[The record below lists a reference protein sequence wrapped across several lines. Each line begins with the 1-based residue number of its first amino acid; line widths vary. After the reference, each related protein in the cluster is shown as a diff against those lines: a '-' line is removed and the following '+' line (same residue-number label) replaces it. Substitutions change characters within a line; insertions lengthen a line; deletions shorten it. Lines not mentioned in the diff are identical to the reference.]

1 MNGLDALHVQ
11 EFSSRMA
18 ALSEEEQAIAVKYID
33 DQIMFEELAARS
45 KKRQAIISTI
55 EKVMERRVDKDVC

>member
-1 MNGLDALHVQ
+1 MNGLELQ
-11 EFSSRMA
+11 EFSNRMA
-18 ALSEEEQAIAVKYID
+18 ALSEEKQAIAARYID

-55 EKVMERRVDKDVC
+55 EKVMERKVDKDVC

>member
-1 MNGLDALHVQ
+1 MNGLDALRVQ

-18 ALSEEEQAIAVKYID
+18 ALSEEEQAIAARYID

-45 KKRQAIISTI
+45 KKRKAIISTI
-55 EKVMERRVDKDVC
+55 EEIVERMYGT